1 MINVKCGIHKCN
13 MEWQGG
19 GGGTNPIYSSEFAP
33 ESYQI
38 YTCPECQHVIE
49 DKPEDAQIV
58 RAIILKRDQKWKVA
72 VVKLQFINGVWWFVD
87 DCCELAASYEVIY
100 WEYIK

>member
-1 MINVKCGIHKCN
+1 

-49 DKPEDAQIV
+49 DKPEDADSPSDHFK
-58 RAIILKRDQKWKVA
+58 A
-72 VVKLQFINGVWWFVD
+72 
-87 DCCELAASYEVIY
+87 
-100 WEYIK
+100 